1 MAPAAS
7 ASSPHGFPGDEARA
21 GGHDPGML
29 LLLPSDPLDPRRPD
43 EHLRA
48 EAVAARELGVPVALV
63 DHDAL
68 NCGRV
73 EDVLRR
79 VPADPDAVYRGWMLR
94 SEQYATL
101 ADLLA
106 ARDVTLRT
114 SPEQYRRA
122 HELPG
127 WAGPLAAVTPR
138 GAWTTGPDL
147 DAFDACCAQVG
158 PGPAV
163 LRDYSKSLKHDW
175 DEAAWIPDCGDR
187 ERARA
192 VARRFLE
199 LRGDDLVGGLV
210 VRAFETFVSPEART
224 WWVDGRCV
232 LVGAHPDTP
241 DDEPSAPDLSEVA
254 PLVAALGLPFVTV
267 DVVLRDD
274 GRWRVVELG
283 DGQVSDRPRSMPAD
297 ALVEALRSGGA
308 AV

>member
-1 MAPAAS
+1 
-7 ASSPHGFPGDEARA
+7 
-21 GGHDPGML
+21 ML

-48 EAVAARELGVPVALV
+48 EAAAARDAGVPVALL

-68 NCGRV
+68 TRGRD

-101 ADLLA
+101 ARLLA
-106 ARDVTLRT
+106 ARGVTLRT
-114 SPEQYRRA
+114 SPEQYRAA

-127 WAGPLAAVTPR
+127 WATALAPVTPR
-138 GAWTTGPDL
+138 SAWTHGADL
-147 DAFDACCAQVG
+147 DAFDACCAELG
-158 PGPAV
+158 TGAAV
-163 LRDYSKSLKHDW
+163 LRDWSKSLKHDW
-175 DEAAWIPDCGDR
+175 DTAAFVPDLTDR
-187 ERARA
+187 DGARA
-192 VARRFLE
+192 VARRFLD

-210 VRAFETFVSPEART
+210 VRAFETFVSAEART
-224 WWVDGRCV
+224 WWVDGTCV

-241 DDEPSAPDLSEVA
+241 DDAPPTPDLSEVA

-267 DVVLRDD
+267 DLVLRDD

-283 DGQVSDRPRSMPAD
+283 DGQVSDRPRSMPAAD
-297 ALVEALRSGGA
+297 LVRVLADRAEPDERLVAGT
-308 AV
+308 

>member
-1 MAPAAS
+1 
-7 ASSPHGFPGDEARA
+7 
-21 GGHDPGML
+21 ML

-43 EHLRA
+43 EHLQA
-48 EAVAARELGVPVALV
+48 EAAAARELGVPVALV

-68 NCGRV
+68 TRGRD

-79 VPADPDAVYRGWMLR
+79 VPADTDAVYRGWMLR
-94 SEQYATL
+94 SEQYTAL
-101 ADLLA
+101 DRLLR

-127 WAGPLAAVTPR
+127 WAGPLAEVTPR
-138 GAWTTGPDL
+138 SAWTTGPDL
-147 DAFDACCAQVG
+147 DAFDACCAQIG

-163 LRDYSKSLKHDW
+163 LRDFSKSLKHHW

-210 VRAFETFVSPEART
+210 VRAFETFVSAEART

-232 LVGAHPDTP
+232 LVGAHPDAP
-241 DDEPSAPDLSEVA
+241 DDEPPAPDLTEIA
-254 PLVAALGLPFVTV
+254 PLVETLALPFVTV

-283 DGQVSDRPRSMPAD
+283 DGQVSDRPRTLPAGV
-297 ALVEALRSGGA
+297 LVEALLGGGPA
-308 AV
+308 A